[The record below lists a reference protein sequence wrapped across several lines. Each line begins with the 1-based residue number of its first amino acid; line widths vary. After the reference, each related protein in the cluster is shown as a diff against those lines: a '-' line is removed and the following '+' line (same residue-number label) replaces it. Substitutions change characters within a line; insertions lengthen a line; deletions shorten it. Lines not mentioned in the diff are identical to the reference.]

1 MIMVVQGKKKKKKR
15 NTYLARGVVDVDILD
30 VLVLVDVLEVLGLEI
45 LLGVEEV
52 VGITVD
58 GVAVEEV

>member
-1 MIMVVQGKKKKKKR
+1 MD
-15 NTYLARGVVDVDILD
+15 VDVLD
-30 VLVLVDVLEVLGLEI
+30 VLVGVLEVLGVEI

-52 VGITVD
+52 VGITVE

>member
-1 MIMVVQGKKKKKKR
+1 
-15 NTYLARGVVDVDILD
+15 
-30 VLVLVDVLEVLGLEI
+30 VLVNVLEVLGVEI

-52 VGITVD
+52 VGITVE

>member
-1 MIMVVQGKKKKKKR
+1 M
-15 NTYLARGVVDVDILD
+15 LD
-30 VLVLVDVLEVLGLEI
+30 VLVDVLEVLGVEI

-52 VGITVD
+52 VGVTVE

>member
-1 MIMVVQGKKKKKKR
+1 
-15 NTYLARGVVDVDILD
+15 VDVGVLD
-30 VLVLVDVLEVLGLEI
+30 VLVGVLEVLGVET

-52 VGITVD
+52 VGITVE

>member
-1 MIMVVQGKKKKKKR
+1 V
-15 NTYLARGVVDVDILD
+15 LD
-30 VLVLVDVLEVLGLEI
+30 VLVDVLEVLGVEI

>member
-1 MIMVVQGKKKKKKR
+1 M
-15 NTYLARGVVDVDILD
+15 LD
-30 VLVLVDVLEVLGLEI
+30 VLVDVLEVLGVEI